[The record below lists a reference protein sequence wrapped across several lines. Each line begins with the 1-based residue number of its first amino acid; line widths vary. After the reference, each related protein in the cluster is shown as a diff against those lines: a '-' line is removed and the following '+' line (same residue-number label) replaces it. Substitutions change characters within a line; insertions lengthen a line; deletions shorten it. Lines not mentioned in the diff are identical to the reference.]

1 MPGWGDPPSP
11 SSPESK
17 SRLSRPPW
25 AGGPYTFMIR
35 LRNFQ
40 ILDHLLLFPR
50 DHLDFAL
57 GFNPAGDTRG
67 QRGIGTK
74 DNAGCFLAV
83 LPIDDGLV
91 TFIPAPTAR
100 IMSND
105 NTRVRWLPSFG
116 SFNGGTHNRAYVNVL
131 GHSFPVNRK
140 REWISMRVEKYRQ
153 KK

>member
-1 MPGWGDPPSP
+1 
-11 SSPESK
+11 
-17 SRLSRPPW
+17 
-25 AGGPYTFMIR
+25 
-35 LRNFQ
+35 
-40 ILDHLLLFPR
+40 LLPR

-91 TFIPAPTAR
+91 TLIPVLGTR
-100 IMSND
+100 VMSNN
-105 NTRVRWLPSFG
+105 NTRVRWLSSFG
-116 SFNGGTHNRAYVNVL
+116 GLDGVAHNWAYVNVL